1 MNVNYFWDD
10 VISQNRDALS
20 SYFCKDAIIRW
31 RCTNEQ
37 FTVIEFIRVN
47 CDYPGKWIGEIEQI
61 EETDSSVILVGHVFS
76 SDKKISF
83 HVVSFIK
90 LKNDLIYEMDEY
102 WSDDCEAP
110 SWRRELKIG
119 EPIQ

>member
-1 MNVNYFWDD
+1 MNVNPFWND

-47 CDYPGKWIGEIEQI
+47 CDYSGK
-61 EETDSSVILVGHVFS
+61 
-76 SDKKISF
+76 
-83 HVVSFIK
+83 
-90 LKNDLIYEMDEY
+90 
-102 WSDDCEAP
+102 
-110 SWRRELKIG
+110 
-119 EPIQ
+119 

>member
-1 MNVNYFWDD
+1 M
-10 VISQNRDALS
+10 
-20 SYFCKDAIIRW
+20 IIRA
-31 RCTNEQ
+31 NEL
-37 FTVIEFIRVN
+37 VKLSEL
-47 CDYPGKWIGEIEQI
+47 KKQI
-61 EETDSSVILVGHVFS
+61 HLSFW
-76 SDKKISF
+76 SDMFFRQIKISF

>member
-61 EETDSSVILVGHVFS
+61 EETDSSAILVGHVFHQI
-76 SDKKISF
+76 KKY
-83 HVVSFIK
+83 HFI
-90 LKNDLIYEMDEY
+90 
-102 WSDDCEAP
+102 W
-110 SWRRELKIG
+110 
-119 EPIQ
+119 